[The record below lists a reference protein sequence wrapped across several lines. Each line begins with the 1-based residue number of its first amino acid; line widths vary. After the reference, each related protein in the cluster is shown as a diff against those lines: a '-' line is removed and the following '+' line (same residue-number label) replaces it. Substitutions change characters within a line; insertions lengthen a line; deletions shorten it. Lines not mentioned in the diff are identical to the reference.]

1 MAKMF
6 KPSTSHDSMSSLD
19 AALLAQ
25 YREAFDSFDSNRDG
39 RISIRELSAVMENL
53 GESPSKKEL
62 KEMIKSVDGDG
73 SGKIDFD
80 EFIRMMEARTAQR
93 MSDAEMAAIFR
104 VMDKNKDGIIT
115 LDELRIAMDNLG
127 EDITESELR
136 KMLRLADSNRDG
148 CIDFA
153 EFKKLMQSLG
163 M

>member
-93 MSDAEMAAIFR
+93 MSDAEMAAIFASWTKTKTASSR
-104 VMDKNKDGIIT
+104 WTSFGSPWTTWARTSPSLSCARCCAWLTATATAAST
-115 LDELRIAMDNLG
+115 LP
-127 EDITESELR
+127 SS
-136 KMLRLADSNRDG
+136 KS
-148 CIDFA
+148 
-153 EFKKLMQSLG
+153 
-163 M
+163 

>member
-93 MSDAEMAAIFR
+93 MNGGNFR